1 MRRNRFT
8 AIAGMLAFAAP
19 QMAHAQNEATSIEI
33 PPPSTT
39 DNVAATSP
47 AQTRPAPV
55 NEVAPESAPASA
67 AQESTPVPAPA
78 PSAPVEV
85 IEAPEIINPYA
96 NSYNELLPIDA
107 EEDEGFDD
115 WGLLGLLGLIGLFG
129 LRRRD
134 RIVYAERLDGID
146 RRH

>member
-1 MRRNRFT
+1 MRLNRFT
-8 AIAGMLAFAAP
+8 AIAGMLAFAVP

-39 DNVAATSP
+39 DNVAAASP
-47 AQTRPAPV
+47 AQARPAPV
-55 NEVAPESAPASA
+55 NEVAAEPVPA
-67 AQESTPVPAPA
+67 AQEPTPVPAPP
-78 PSAPVEV
+78 PSAPGEG

-96 NSYNELLPIDA
+96 NSYNELLPIDG